1 MLQGSAFTGGGS
13 LRGRVVPMP
22 ISPDMAAEA
31 VCGRIPP
38 LPLPNS
44 RSVLVASNLDGLSP
58 HFRLLAL
65 DWLGTGLSGRPPFR
79 AEGRQAAEDFFVESL
94 DKWRAKMG
102 LDKFILMGHSL
113 GGYLSA
119 CYALKHPEVR
129 DTRAAAALLFSHPSA
144 REASTSSHPL
154 KLLPPS

>member
-1 MLQGSAFTGGGS
+1 MS
-13 LRGRVVPMP
+13 
-22 ISPDMAAEA
+22 AEA
-31 VCGRIPP
+31 NP
-38 LPLPNS
+38 LPAPAK
-44 RSVLVASNLDGLSP
+44 RSPPVLVSSNLDGLSP

-65 DWLGTGLSGRPPFR
+65 DWLGTGLSGRPPYR
-79 AEGRQAAEDFFVESL
+79 AEGRQASEDFFVESL

-129 DTRAAAALLFSHPSA
+129 DALASSACCVCFHPGVHHRPPCLTTLPILLHQACSHLP
-144 REASTSSHPL
+144 TPL
-154 KLLPPS
+154 NLCSM